1 VPGTGTRRSRSGD
14 ARARGRPSCG
24 TIRLTNRSIRQRNLE
39 GGALVAQSVS
49 TARVDRAATADDPSI
64 GTLVQSATAD
74 LSTLVRAEIE
84 LAKAELSKSAKKAGV
99 GAGAFGAAAVVLAFS
114 GFFFGIAFAEFLT
127 WLGLERWISYL
138 IVWFLL
144 VLIAG
149 IAALIGR
156 RIIRKIEKPERTLET
171 LSDLPDVLH
180 REAPGQRQR
189 ALPEVSNG
197 RVKRA
202 GTESYTL

>member
-1 VPGTGTRRSRSGD
+1 M
-14 ARARGRPSCG
+14 AH
-24 TIRLTNRSIRQRNLE
+24 
-39 GGALVAQSVS
+39 SVS

-74 LSTLVRAEIE
+74 LSTLVRAEVE

-156 RIIRKIEKPERTLET
+156 RIIKKIEKPERTLET

-180 REAPGQRQR
+180 REAPGERHR
-189 ALPEVSNG
+189 AVPEVSNG
-197 RVKRA
+197 RVQRA
-202 GTESYTL
+202 GAESYTL